1 MRGARALPSVP
12 ALPWEC
18 WQKSCFINVIVSNRA
33 GFSPLLSGS
42 QGTEMSGSNACA
54 ATPFGR
60 TVDIKFRPDL

>member
-1 MRGARALPSVP
+1 MKGARAPLSVP
-12 ALPWEC
+12 AFPRES

-42 QGTEMSGSNACA
+42 QGTEMSSSNACA